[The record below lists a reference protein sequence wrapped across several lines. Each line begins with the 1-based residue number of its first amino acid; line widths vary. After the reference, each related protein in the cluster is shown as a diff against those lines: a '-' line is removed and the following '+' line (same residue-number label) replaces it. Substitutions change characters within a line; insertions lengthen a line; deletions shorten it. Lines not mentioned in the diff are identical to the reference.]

1 MRRLLVAVL
10 LVSGCSHYTNPAEI
24 EGAIVMPGNFFKGSG
39 VITNVAVVPHANK
52 TPGAQ
57 DPNHYRISVR
67 MDNGGFQNVDT
78 DNGTFMVGQAVELT
92 NDGRIVHVSGTT
104 LNR

>member
-1 MRRLLVAVL
+1 MRCIILAAMLLAA
-10 LVSGCSHYTNPAEI
+10 CSHYSNPGEI
-24 EGAIVMPGNFFKGSG
+24 EGALVTPGNFLAGSG

-52 TPGAQ
+52 TAGAQ
-57 DPNHYRISVR
+57 DPNHYRISMR
-67 MDNGGFQNVDT
+67 MDNGGVQSVDT
-78 DNGTFMVGQAVELT
+78 DNSSFMVGQAVELT